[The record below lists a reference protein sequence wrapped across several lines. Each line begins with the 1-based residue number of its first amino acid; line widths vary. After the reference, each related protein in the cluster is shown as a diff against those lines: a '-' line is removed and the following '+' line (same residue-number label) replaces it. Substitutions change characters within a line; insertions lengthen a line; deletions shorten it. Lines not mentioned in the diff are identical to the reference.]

1 MGLVQYPQK
10 RSPLFLGTHGLRQLQ
25 IPPGVQIQLHE
36 PAGCV
41 ILQLP
46 DVGKVVSL
54 QSQQGLQQCAAGN
67 DGGGHSRNAHLG
79 KGGMEV
85 IFQQCF
91 RTFQSEQLLLSL
103 ADTAIQAAENGVVN
117 DLAVHIGSV
126 AEDFAGGKAAKLR
139 GYVLGVG
146 ADRGEERT
154 GGNVAEGKA
163 EFSAFAVNA
172 ADVVVFVLVQHTAF
186 GDGTGGDDAGDVPLH
201 QPLGGGRVFHLLADG
216 DLVAL
221 LHQPGDV
228 GVHAVVGDAAHGRL
242 FLLGLAPVTGGQGEV
257 KFPGR
262 QFGVLVKHLVKVAQA
277 EHQDAVLVLVL
288 DLLILP
294 PHGGQFIRCLC
305 HMLIPSC
312 SMFFSRYPPLFRS
325 GSMWWRR

>member
-1 MGLVQYPQK
+1 MPIWERV
-10 RSPLFLGTHGLRQLQ
+10 
-25 IPPGVQIQLHE
+25 
-36 PAGCV
+36 
-41 ILQLP
+41 
-46 DVGKVVSL
+46 
-54 QSQQGLQQCAAGN
+54 
-67 DGGGHSRNAHLG
+67 
-79 KGGMEV
+79 
-85 IFQQCF
+85 
-91 RTFQSEQLLLSL
+91 RTFQREQLLLSL

-117 DLAVHIGSV
+117 DLAVHIGTV

-139 GYVLGVG
+139 GHVLGVG

-186 GDGTGGDDAGDVPLH
+186 GDGAGGDDAGDVPLH
-201 QPLGGGRVFHLLADG
+201 QSLGGGRVFHLFADG

-262 QFGVLVKHLVKVAQA
+262 QLGVLVKHLVKVAQA

-305 HMLIPSC
+305 HIVDSVLFYVFQQISAAFPLRLQVVAAVMV
-312 SMFFSRYPPLFRS
+312 MF
-325 GSMWWRR
+325 